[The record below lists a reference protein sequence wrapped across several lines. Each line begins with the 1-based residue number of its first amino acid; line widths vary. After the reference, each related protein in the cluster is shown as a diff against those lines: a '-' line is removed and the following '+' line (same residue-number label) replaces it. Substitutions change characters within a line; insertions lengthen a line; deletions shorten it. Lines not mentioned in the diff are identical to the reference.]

1 MLSAVV
7 LFDIDGTLIRR
18 SGPHHRQALVDAVR
32 HVTGLETTTDNI
44 PVQGMLDRKILEMM
58 MLEVGATKAE
68 VRRAMPDLVEQAQ
81 WVYERNCPETLRGRV
96 CPGARR
102 LLYGLRRR
110 RIPVGLVTGNLTK
123 IAWKKMERAGLRD
136 YFAFGAFA
144 EMAEDRAGLVR
155 LALRQA
161 KREGWIGR
169 HTRKWMVGDHEN
181 DVRAARA
188 NGIGSVAVAT
198 GLSSMEDLA
207 ACEPD
212 YLVEDLRRLRLAHLI
227 ES

>member
-1 MLSAVV
+1 MTTAVV

-18 SGPHHRQALVDAVR
+18 SGPHHRQALVDAVKR
-32 HVTGLETTTDNI
+32 VTGLDTTTGNI
-44 PVQGMLDRKILEMM
+44 PVQGMLDRTIMELM
-58 MLEVGATKAE
+58 MLEVGATAE
-68 VRRAMPDLVEQAQ
+68 QARGAMPELVEQAQ
-81 WVYERNCPETLRGRV
+81 AMYERNCPETLRGRV
-96 CPGARR
+96 CPGARK
-102 LLYGLRRR
+102 LLYGLQRR
-110 RIPVGLVTGNLTK
+110 RIPVGLVTGNLTR

-144 EMAEDRAGLVR
+144 EMGEDRAGLVG
-155 LALRQA
+155 LALHYANGQ
-161 KREGWIGR
+161 GWLG
-169 HTRKWMVGDHEN
+169 TQTKKWMVGDHEN

-212 YLVEDLRRLRLAHLI
+212 YLVEDLRRIELAHLM
-227 ES
+227 EV

>member
-1 MLSAVV
+1 MTTAVV

-32 HVTGLETTTDNI
+32 EVTGLETTTDNI
-44 PVQGMLDRKILEMM
+44 PVQGMLDRKIMELML
-58 MLEVGATKAE
+58 LEVGATADQA
-68 VRRAMPDLVEQAQ
+68 RRAMPELVEAAQ
-81 WVYERNCPETLRGRV
+81 RMYERNCPVTLRGRV
-96 CPGARR
+96 CPGARK

-110 RIPVGLVTGNLTK
+110 RIPVGLVTGNLTR

-155 LALRQA
+155 LALEHAHGQGWLGRQT
-161 KREGWIGR
+161 K
-169 HTRKWMVGDHEN
+169 TWMVGDHEN

-212 YLVEDLRRLRLAHLI
+212 YLVEDLRRIGVAQLV
-227 ES
+227 EV

>member
-1 MLSAVV
+1 MLAAVIF
-7 LFDIDGTLIRR
+7 FDIDGTLIRR

-32 HVTGLETTTDNI
+32 RVTGLETTTDNI

-58 MLEVGATKAE
+58 LLEGGASMAQA
-68 VRRAMPDLVEQAQ
+68 RRAMPDLVEQAQ
-81 WVYERNCPETLRGRV
+81 RIYARNCPRTLRGRV
-96 CPGARR
+96 CPGARK

-110 RIPVGLVTGNLTK
+110 GIPVGLVTGNLTR

-155 LALRQA
+155 LALQHAR
-161 KREGWIGR
+161 REGWLGA
-169 HTRKWMVGDHEN
+169 HTRQWMVGDHEN
-181 DVRAARA
+181 DVQAARA

-198 GLSSMEDLA
+198 GLSSMDDLA

-212 YLVEDLRRLRLAHLI
+212 YLVEDLRRLPLARLI